1 MESYATAAQV
11 YAGGLVFARVGAMLM
26 LMPGIGDT
34 AIPPRIRL
42 SLALLLALVLT
53 PVVAPNLGAP
63 PATLGMLTARV
74 LHELIIGL
82 MIGGIL
88 RVFTASLSTAGE
100 VMSIQTSLGF
110 AQTANPAQAQPSA
123 ALSSFLAML
132 GVVLVMVTDLHHLF
146 IGAIAHSYTLFPF
159 TRAVPIQDGAAL
171 AVQTVASAF
180 SLGIQ
185 LSAPVIVFSLVF
197 NIAVGLIGR
206 VMPQFQIFFV
216 SAPLSILLGLSLFAL
231 SLGTIGMVWA
241 DRFRD
246 LLILFN

>member
-42 SLALLLALVLT
+42 SLALLLALALT

-63 PATLGMLTARV
+63 PSTVGVLTARL

-159 TRAVPIQDGAAL
+159 TSAVPIQDGAAL

-180 SLGIQ
+180 SLE
-185 LSAPVIVFSLVF
+185 A
-197 NIAVGLIGR
+197 
-206 VMPQFQIFFV
+206 
-216 SAPLSILLGLSLFAL
+216 
-231 SLGTIGMVWA
+231 GT
-241 DRFRD
+241 
-246 LLILFN
+246 